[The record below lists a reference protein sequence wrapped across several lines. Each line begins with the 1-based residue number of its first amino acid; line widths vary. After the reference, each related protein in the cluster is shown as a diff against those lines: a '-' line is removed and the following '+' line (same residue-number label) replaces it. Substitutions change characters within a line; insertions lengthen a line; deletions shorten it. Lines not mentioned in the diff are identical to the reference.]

1 MLQLKLEKEACFLR
15 NAAFFLTPKSE
26 LVFLK
31 RDATVRQGTEKLEN
45 HPFLEII
52 VIDDEGK
59 LTGIFSA
66 KDLLM
71 AYRHIEGLS
80 FATAHQF
87 KIRDIFK
94 EGNLRTVYIDT
105 PEDELVAIGAKQN
118 IIPVVDSVNTFIG
131 IVRRADLL
139 QQYYQEMR
147 QLKDE
152 RK

>member
-1 MLQLKLEKEACFLR
+1 MR

-31 RDATVRQGTEKLEN
+31 RDATVRQGTEKLGN
-45 HPFLEII
+45 HPFWEII

-66 KDLLM
+66 KDLLI

-80 FATAHQF
+80 FETAHQF
-87 KIRDIFK
+87 KIKDIFK
-94 EGNLRTVYIDT
+94 EGKESNLRTVYIDT
-105 PEDELVAIGAKQN
+105 PEDDLVAIGAKQN

-152 RK
+152 RD